1 MTLASLPAS
10 PDEGGTAGRSRPARA
25 TGLGNAA
32 RALRYEPPTPEEVGR
47 AAAVCVQDTLS
58 DEQIAGQL
66 GIARRTLARWKKR
79 PDFAVA
85 LAALQAWQE
94 LTRETATIAEA
105 SRSAPSE

>member
-47 AAAVCVQDTLS
+47 AAALCVQDTLS
-58 DEQIAGQL
+58 DEQIAE
-66 GIARRTLARWKKR
+66 RT
-79 PDFAVA
+79 DFAAA

-94 LTRETATIAEA
+94 LMGETPATVA
-105 SRSAPSE
+105 APAVVSPDQHP